1 MFVLQNNETSEWRL
15 PRLELEYT
23 DSGYDIAKFDL
34 TLGLYESDG
43 EIVGQLT
50 YSTAIFDRATMERHV
65 GYLCSMLQGMVVDV
79 DRPAM
84 CVDLISQIER
94 DTVLREWN
102 STQQDYPEHLCIHH
116 LFEQQVERT
125 PDATALVFNE
135 QSLTYSELN
144 ERANRLAHH
153 LIGLGVQPDSLIA
166 ICVERSFAMIVGVLA
181 VLKSGGAYVPLD
193 PSYPKE
199 RLAYILDDALP
210 TIALVDSIG
219 HTALSEANQH
229 QNYNTDVASMIMVN
243 PNDYLSS
250 FHFNPEV
257 HGLTSRHLAYIVY
270 TSGSTGRPKG
280 VMIEHQGVV
289 NYALSRIDDYGL
301 DDSSRMLQF
310 SSLNFDLSVME
321 TFTAFY
327 SGGSLHLLEDRTRL
341 DRHELWGYIE
351 RHAITQA
358 ILPPAILQEC
368 KNCPPLSAKLTLV
381 SCGEELPATLL
392 RALQPLI
399 PAGSIIN
406 EYGPSE
412 TAIGDIAW
420 RCPEKRFDGDVVPI
434 GRPIGNKKIYLL
446 DQHREPV
453 PTGAIG
459 ELYIGGVGVARGYLN
474 RPELTAK
481 VFLPDPFSDDKHA
494 RMYKTGDQARYLPDG
509 NIVFLGRN
517 DHQ

>member
-1 MFVLQNNETSEWRL
+1 M
-15 PRLELEYT
+15 
-23 DSGYDIAKFDL
+23 
-34 TLGLYESDG
+34 
-43 EIVGQLT
+43 
-50 YSTAIFDRATMERHV
+50 
-65 GYLCSMLQGMVVDV
+65 
-79 DRPAM
+79 
-84 CVDLISQIER
+84 
-94 DTVLREWN
+94 
-102 STQQDYPEHLCIHH
+102 
-116 LFEQQVERT
+116 
-125 PDATALVFNE
+125 
-135 QSLTYSELN
+135 
-144 ERANRLAHH
+144 
-153 LIGLGVQPDSLIA
+153 
-166 ICVERSFAMIVGVLA
+166 MI
-181 VLKSGGAYVPLD
+181 D
-193 PSYPKE
+193 
-199 RLAYILDDALP
+199 
-210 TIALVDSIG
+210 
-219 HTALSEANQH
+219 
-229 QNYNTDVASMIMVN
+229 
-243 PNDYLSS
+243 PNDHMSS
-250 FHFNPEV
+250 SHLNPEV

-327 SGGSLHLLEDRTRL
+327 SGASLHLLEDRTRL

-351 RHAITQA
+351 RHVITQA

-368 KNCPPLSAKLTLV
+368 KNCPPLSTRLTLV

-399 PAGSIIN
+399 PTGSIIN

-420 RCPEKRFDGDVVPI
+420 RCPEKRFDGDVLPI

-446 DQHREPV
+446 DQHQKPV

-481 VFLPDPFSDDKHA
+481 VFLPDPFAGDKYA

-517 DHQ
+517 DHQVKIRGFRIELGEIESRLSEHPLVDKATIITIGEGSDKRLVGYVVAKPDDNLVNTLRSHLTACLPAYMVPAAIVRLDTLPLNSNGKLDRKALPVPDLSLIHI